1 MNSKNKGNRWERAVA
16 AWLTEW
22 TGYKFERNRAGS
34 GSWWGNKDAGA
45 DITCT
50 DEKHA
55 HRCRLSIECKTY
67 KDIRFEHVLLENKGC
82 DIIKFWEQACRDANR
97 THKVPILCMRYN
109 SMPRKEFFFV
119 VSQDMLLAF
128 KPLLDETHMTL
139 KFGEHNVF
147 IFMAS
152 KVKAMVNYKLVHKE
166 AKKLLRQ

>member
-50 DEKHA
+50 DTRHA
-55 HRCRLSIECKTY
+55 HRCKLSIECKSY

-82 DIIKFWEQACRDANR
+82 DIVKFWEQACRDAKR
-97 THKVPILCMRYN
+97 TDKIPILCMRYN
-109 SMPRKEFFFV
+109 SMPKKEFFFV
-119 VSQDMLLAF
+119 IQSDMLLAF
-128 KPLLDETHMTL
+128 KPLLNQTHMTL
-139 KFGEHNVF
+139 KFGNHNVF

-152 KVKAMVNYKLVHKE
+152 KVKSVVSYKLVHKE